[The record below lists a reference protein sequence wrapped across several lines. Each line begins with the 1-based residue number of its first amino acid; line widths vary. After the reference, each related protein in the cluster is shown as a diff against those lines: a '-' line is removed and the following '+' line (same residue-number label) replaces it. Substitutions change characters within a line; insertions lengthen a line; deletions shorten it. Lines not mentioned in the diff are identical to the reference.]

1 MIKGILFGPGWP
13 PGGSGRGGRVL
24 YWSLWM
30 WLRKTRIY
38 DHFIISCSYCIEMIS
53 NTGSSLQTDTRIL
66 ESKQNPDKCN
76 VTTSDKVLF
85 LLLNSQVKYHLLTIV
100 GSKEVSFR
108 ISRGHPGLSG
118 SGHAGARWSQQAR
131 TTKGASVYL
140 SLGLLIPSW
149 RAIARDR
156 GARTGDGLCF
166 DLRAVSLMDGSRNT
180 QSKDHQNCCLPW
192 NNSKKTKEQK
202 PTNTSSDKNETQCS
216 PRVTWSR

>member
-1 MIKGILFGPGWP
+1 
-13 PGGSGRGGRVL
+13 
-24 YWSLWM
+24 M
-30 WLRKTRIY
+30 WLRKIRIY
-38 DHFIISCSYCIEMIS
+38 DHFILSCSYCIEMIS
-53 NTGSSLQTDTRIL
+53 NTGSSLKTDTRIW
-66 ESKQNPDKCN
+66 ESKQSPDKCN

-85 LLLNSQVKYHLLTIV
+85 LLLNSLSGKVLCVDYCIV

-118 SGHAGARWSQQAR
+118 SGHGGARWSQQAR

-166 DLRAVSLMDGSRNT
+166 DLSAVSLMDGSRNT
-180 QSKDHQNCCLPW
+180 QSKGHQNCCLPW
-192 NNSKKTKEQK
+192 NSKKTKEQK
-202 PTNTSSDKNETQCS
+202 PQNTSSDKNETQCS

>member
-1 MIKGILFGPGWP
+1 
-13 PGGSGRGGRVL
+13 
-24 YWSLWM
+24 
-30 WLRKTRIY
+30 
-38 DHFIISCSYCIEMIS
+38 MIS

-85 LLLNSQVKYHLLTIV
+85 LLLNSQVKYYVLTV

-118 SGHAGARWSQQAR
+118 SGHGGARLSKQAP

-192 NNSKKTKEQK
+192 NNSKKQKSRMPQTRAATKMRRNAYLAWRGADRR
-202 PTNTSSDKNETQCS
+202 PTSGPYNDSEWGGCNTGMLNFPGFGVCCFLKDS
-216 PRVTWSR
+216 